1 MAALSKI
8 SCNFFNQYQFEVN
21 FLRCFN
27 PFQFQ
32 VNHCKI
38 YHASQIAASRYFVNS
53 GQKLSNG

>member
-21 FLRCFN
+21 FLRFFN

-53 GQKLSNG
+53 GQK